1 MKGKTFQQRYR
12 DLMHGVPVVFNESEV
27 IELLYYLDYYHINTL
42 QIQSSSKESST
53 TWRHF
58 ICKVD
63 EPTIKAF
70 LKEQNSEMR
79 IV

>member
-63 EPTIKAF
+63 EPTVKTF

>member
-12 DLMHGVPVVFNESEV
+12 DLMHGVPVIFNESEV
-27 IELLYYLDYYHINTL
+27 MELLCYLDYYHINTL
-42 QIQSSSKESST
+42 QIQSSSKESSVA
-53 TWRHF
+53 WRQF

-63 EPTIKAF
+63 EPTVKAF

>member
-12 DLMHGVPVVFNESEV
+12 ELMHGVPVVFNESEV
-27 IELLYYLDYYHINTL
+27 MELLYYLDYYHINTL
-42 QIQSSSKESST
+42 QIQSNPKESSAV
-53 TWRHF
+53 WRQF

-63 EPTIKAF
+63 EPTVKAF

>member
-12 DLMHGVPVVFNESEV
+12 DLMHGVSVVFNESEV

-42 QIQSSSKESST
+42 QIQSSSKDSSA
-53 TWRHF
+53 TWRQF

-63 EPTIKAF
+63 EPTVKAF
-70 LKEQNSEMR
+70 LKSK
-79 IV
+79 ILK

>member
-42 QIQSSSKESST
+42 QIQSNSNESSV
-53 TWRHF
+53 TWRQF

-63 EPTIKAF
+63 EPTVKAF
-70 LKEQNSEMR
+70 LKEQNYEMR

>member
-63 EPTIKAF
+63 EPTVKAF
-70 LKEQNSEMR
+70 LKEQNYEMR

>member
-42 QIQSSSKESST
+42 QIQSSSKESSA

-63 EPTIKAF
+63 EPTVKVF

>member
-27 IELLYYLDYYHINTL
+27 MELLYYLDYYHINTL
-42 QIQSSSKESST
+42 QIQSSPKESSV
-53 TWRHF
+53 TWRQF

-63 EPTIKAF
+63 EPTVKAF